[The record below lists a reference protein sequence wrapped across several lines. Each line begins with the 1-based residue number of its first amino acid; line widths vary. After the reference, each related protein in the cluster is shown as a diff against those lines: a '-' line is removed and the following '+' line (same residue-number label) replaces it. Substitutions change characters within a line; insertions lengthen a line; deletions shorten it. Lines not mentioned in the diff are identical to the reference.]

1 MHPIRQNM
9 DRETSEQTS
18 ILIASAN
25 PPKEAAAQAAHL
37 AAKAFEVQ
45 ALQVT
50 SRISALPG
58 AILNQVTAFAQTMG
72 NAAVMPLEVVA
83 RRAAAAATGGAM
95 NAAKDSVAPGIQGL
109 VFRSNTAAQEPSAGR
124 AERAEEP

>member
-25 PPKEAAAQAAHL
+25 PPKEPAVQAAHL

-50 SRISALPG
+50 SFLAAIPG
-58 AILNQVTAFAQTMG
+58 AILNQFTALGQSMG
-72 NAAVMPLEVVA
+72 NAAVRPLEVVV
-83 RRAAAAATGGAM
+83 RRAASAAAEGAM
-95 NAAKDSVAPGIQGL
+95 DAAKDSVAPGIQGL